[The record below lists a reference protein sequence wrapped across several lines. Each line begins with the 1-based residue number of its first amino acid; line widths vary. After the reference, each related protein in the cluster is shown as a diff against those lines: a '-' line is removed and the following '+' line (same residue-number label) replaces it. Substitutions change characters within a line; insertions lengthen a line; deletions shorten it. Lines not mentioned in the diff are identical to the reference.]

1 MFVEFL
7 EKEIR
12 MDAKTIVVGGGMAGM
27 SCAKRLRENGQDVLL
42 VTEHLGGRVYYDP
55 KLKSN
60 FGAVFCMANYK
71 HSLEILDDN
80 GPLPV
85 SLGDLMLHTSPQKE
99 FKVLSPTFL
108 GGVPQLLK
116 FRSFMN
122 KTFMPEYAEYK
133 KYCETHPVAQA
144 FKKYPNIERY
154 YRMKASDA
162 IAELGIAKA
171 ADNFIN
177 KFAYAC
183 TGSRV
188 DQLNALDFLNVTQ
201 GAVVALRDFTFDGEK
216 FTKML
221 GGRVKTATVE
231 QVHQTKGVW
240 HVKTADGEDL
250 TCENLVVA
258 TTANVTQKLL
268 DIPQIR
274 QPTLLV
280 SYLVKATPNA
290 DIAKSGAHYYGDVF
304 DVIAIGKRPDGL
316 YNVYT
321 RKEIDLGDF
330 FTEYDVLG
338 YKVWPCA
345 LYTYGDTVLK
355 QDWADHCWIA
365 GDMNGLGL
373 EPACISGIY
382 AANRI
387 LGLA

>member
-1 MFVEFL
+1 M
-7 EKEIR
+7 
-12 MDAKTIVVGGGMAGM
+12 
-27 SCAKRLRENGQDVLL
+27 
-42 VTEHLGGRVYYDP
+42 
-55 KLKSN
+55 
-60 FGAVFCMANYK
+60 
-71 HSLEILDDN
+71 
-80 GPLPV
+80 
-85 SLGDLMLHTSPQKE
+85 
-99 FKVLSPTFL
+99 
-108 GGVPQLLK
+108 
-116 FRSFMN
+116 
-122 KTFMPEYAEYK
+122 
-133 KYCETHPVAQA
+133 
-144 FKKYPNIERY
+144 
-154 YRMKASDA
+154 
-162 IAELGIAKA
+162 
-171 ADNFIN
+171 
-177 KFAYAC
+177 
-183 TGSRV
+183 
-188 DQLNALDFLNVTQ
+188 
-201 GAVVALRDFTFDGEK
+201 
-216 FTKML
+216 
-221 GGRVKTATVE
+221 KTATVE

-258 TTANVTQKLL
+258 TTATVTQKLL

-274 QPTLLV
+274 QPTMLV

-330 FTEYDVLG
+330 FTEYDVLE